1 MKTTKRQA
9 VRKHGDLNK
18 LPADLLAWFDRHGR
32 DLPWRTAL
40 GERRDPY
47 RVWLA
52 EIMLQQTTIPHGT
65 PYFMTFTQRWPT
77 VEALAAAKDEEV
89 MTAWAGLGYYARA
102 RNLLKCAREI
112 AARGSWPE
120 TAAELRRVADEYLE
134 GKPPWDGDVPTLE
147 LDEMKITCENEVSRA
162 HSAVDKQR
170 AMMRQ
175 QARILLYT
183 KNLPP
188 SLCDR

>member
-102 RNLLKCAREI
+102 RNLHR
-112 AARGSWPE
+112 AAQMVCDEFGGVFPQDE
-120 TAAELRRVADEYLE
+120 DGLRALPGV
-134 GKPPWDGDVPTLE
+134 GP
-147 LDEMKITCENEVSRA
+147 
-162 HSAVDKQR
+162 
-170 AMMRQ
+170 
-175 QARILLYT
+175 YT
-183 KNLPP
+183 
-188 SLCDR
+188 